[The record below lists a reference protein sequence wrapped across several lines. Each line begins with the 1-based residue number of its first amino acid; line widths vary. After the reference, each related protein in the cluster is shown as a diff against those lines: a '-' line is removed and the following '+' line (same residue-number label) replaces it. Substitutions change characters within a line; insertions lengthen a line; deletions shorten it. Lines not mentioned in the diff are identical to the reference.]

1 MKRIS
6 IFFLLVKLLFI
17 IQFIFI
23 IFGKHSE
30 DTTIYLLTD
39 FVFKMS
45 VGIYIMIIFYLN
57 DITEM
62 YLWDKVIISFAGTL
76 LAYDSFFNVLPKI
89 FLNYGIAFNPYV
101 PMNMFTRLPPMKGT
115 PASPAQYTQ

>member
-1 MKRIS
+1 MKRVS
-6 IFFLLVKLLFI
+6 LFFLLVKSIFI

-30 DTTIYLLTD
+30 DSTIYLLTD

-45 VGIYIMIIFYLN
+45 IGIYIMIFFYLN

-62 YLWDKVIISFAGTL
+62 YLWDKVVISFAGTL
-76 LAYDSFFNVLPKI
+76 LAYDAFYNVLPKI
-89 FLNYGIAFNPYV
+89 FLKYGIMFNPYS
-101 PMNMFTRLPPMKGT
+101 PMNMFTRLPNVKES
-115 PASPAQYTQ
+115 PASPAQYIQ

>member
-30 DTTIYLLTD
+30 DSTIYLLTD

-45 VGIYIMIIFYLN
+45 IGIYIMIFFYLN

-62 YLWDKVIISFAGTL
+62 YLWDKVVISFAGTL
-76 LAYDSFFNVLPKI
+76 LAYDSFYNVLPKI
-89 FLNYGIAFNPYV
+89 FLKYDIAFNPYI
-101 PMNMFTRLPPMKGT
+101 PMNMFTRLPPVKES
-115 PASPAQYTQ
+115 PASPVQYTQ

>member
-6 IFFLLVKLLFI
+6 IFFLFVKLLFI

-30 DTTIYLLTD
+30 DSTIYLLTD

-45 VGIYIMIIFYLN
+45 IGIYIMIFFYLN

-62 YLWDKVIISFAGTL
+62 YLWDKVVISFAGTL
-76 LAYDSFFNVLPKI
+76 LAYDSFYNVLPKI
-89 FLNYGIAFNPYV
+89 FLKYGIAFNPYI
-101 PMNMFTRLPPMKGT
+101 PTNMFTRLPPIKET
-115 PASPAQYTQ
+115 PASPVEYTQ

>member
-30 DTTIYLLTD
+30 DSTIYLLTD

-45 VGIYIMIIFYLN
+45 VGIYIMIFFYLN
-57 DITEM
+57 EITEM

-89 FLNYGIAFNPYV
+89 FLKYSIVFNPYS
-101 PMNMFTRLPPMKGT
+101 PMNMFTRLPPVKES
-115 PASPAQYTQ
+115 PASPVQYTQ

>member
-30 DTTIYLLTD
+30 DSTIYLLTD

-45 VGIYIMIIFYLN
+45 VGIYIMIFFYLN
-57 DITEM
+57 EITEM
-62 YLWDKVIISFAGTL
+62 YLWDKVVISFAGTL

-89 FLNYGIAFNPYV
+89 FLKYSIVFNPYS
-101 PMNMFTRLPPMKGT
+101 PMNMFTRLPPVKES
-115 PASPAQYTQ
+115 PASPVQYTQ